1 MKLLFDNWRNY
12 VLLENI
18 EKANALSIFDFDET
32 IAFSHTPTG
41 VFDKATGETFEITT
55 QEELDDL
62 MKDSDRYEFDFS
74 TLDVVTNAVE
84 NVPITKILKKRVSN
98 SDTAVL
104 VLTAR
109 KSVAEDDIHRV
120 LDSFGINTDDL
131 YIVGLEG
138 APKGDFV
145 LQQIIEKYPNITK
158 IEFYDDSLINIS
170 SMQSA
175 KQKSQLDN
183 FQIYHVEDGSP
194 KLVS

>member
-1 MKLLFDNWRNY
+1 MKLLHENWRNY
-12 VLLENI
+12 VLFENI
-18 EKANALSIFDFDET
+18 EKSNTLSIFDFDET

-41 VFDKATGETFEITT
+41 VLDKVTGETFEITT

-84 NVPITKILKKRVSN
+84 NVPITKILRNRVTDSN
-98 SDTAVL
+98 TAVL

-120 LDSFGINTDDL
+120 LDSFGIDTNDL

-145 LQQIIEKYPNITK
+145 VQQIIQKYPNITK

-175 KQKSQLDN
+175 KQN
-183 FQIYHVEDGSP
+183 HN
-194 KLVS
+194 